1 MKVNDIIS
9 IPVATLTL
17 DADVGRARDLMH
29 LKKINAIPIVE
40 VKSGEINVKGIVS
53 YHDVAGV
60 YDDTV
65 KLTQVMTKNIIAI
78 KPETALSKAA
88 ALMIENNIHHL
99 LVMENAE
106 LMGIISSMDFVRLV
120 AEEKA

>member
-40 VKSGEINVKGIVS
+40 VKNGEINVKGIVS

-65 KLTQVMTKNIIAI
+65 KLTQVMTKN
-78 KPETALSKAA
+78 
-88 ALMIENNIHHL
+88 
-99 LVMENAE
+99 
-106 LMGIISSMDFVRLV
+106 
-120 AEEKA
+120 